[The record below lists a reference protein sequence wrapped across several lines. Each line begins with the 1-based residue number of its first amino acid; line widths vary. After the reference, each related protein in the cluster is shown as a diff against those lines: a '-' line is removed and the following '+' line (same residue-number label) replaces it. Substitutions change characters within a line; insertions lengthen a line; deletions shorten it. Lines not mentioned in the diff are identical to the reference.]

1 MKILLLPLVFLASL
15 NLFATSE
22 LFEFSGEEHK
32 LVEVN
37 NRLVS
42 EFCQKK
48 DCIAKSVKI
57 TKGKTLDGEDPA
69 SVACLETMGGTPFQM
84 HDGKK
89 NEESVCVFKDG
100 SVLTFGSIR
109 AKLYLK

>member
-1 MKILLLPLVFLASL
+1 MKTLFFSMIITFSFNVFAM
-15 NLFATSE
+15 SE

-32 LVEVN
+32 LAEVN

-48 DCIAKSVKI
+48 DCIAKSVKVA
-57 TKGKTLDGEDPA
+57 KGKVLDGEDPA

-109 AKLYLK
+109 AELYLK

>member
-1 MKILLLPLVFLASL
+1 MKALFFSMIIASSFNVFA
-15 NLFATSE
+15 ASE

-32 LVEVN
+32 LAEVN

-48 DCIAKSVKI
+48 DCIAKSVKVA
-57 TKGKTLDGEDPA
+57 KGKALDGEDPA

-109 AKLYLK
+109 AELYLK

>member
-1 MKILLLPLVFLASL
+1 MKILILPLMLIFSF

-32 LVEVN
+32 LAEVN
-37 NRLVS
+37 DRLVS

-57 TKGKTLDGEDPA
+57 AKGKTLDGEDPA

-89 NEESVCVFKDG
+89 NEESVCIFKDG
-100 SVLTFGSIR
+100 SVITFGSIR
-109 AKLYLK
+109 AELYLK